1 MVVVSVDTLELVTSV
16 VPAGRGKPGN
26 VSHYFVST
34 NIPDVL
40 KYYKQENKIGK
51 SKDI

>member
-1 MVVVSVDTLELVTSV
+1 MVSIDTLELVTSV
-16 VPAGRGKPGN
+16 VPEGREKPGN
-26 VSHYFVST
+26 VSHYFVS
-34 NIPDVL
+34 NNLSDVL